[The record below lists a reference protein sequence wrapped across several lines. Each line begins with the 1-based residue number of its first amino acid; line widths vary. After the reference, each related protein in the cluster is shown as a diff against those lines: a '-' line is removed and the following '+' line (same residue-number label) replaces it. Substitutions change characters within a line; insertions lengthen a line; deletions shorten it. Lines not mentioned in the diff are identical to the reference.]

1 MLREE
6 PKTDLRRI
14 DRIRQHLLKLNR
26 NERNLTHRQLL
37 DIRKRARDK
46 SITDN
51 STHVGCR
58 ITRAHRSQLEALA
71 EARGITPSALMR
83 EMINTYLEREI
94 IEWELKLAS

>member
-1 MLREE
+1 MLREQ

-26 NERNLTHRQLL
+26 NERNLTHRHLL
-37 DIRKRARDK
+37 EIRRRARDK

-58 ITRAHRSQLEALA
+58 ITIADRRQLEALA

-83 EMINTYLEREI
+83 EMINTYLEREND
-94 IEWELKLAS
+94 EWELRIA

>member
-14 DRIRQHLLKLNR
+14 DRIRHHFLKLNR

-37 DIRKRARDK
+37 EIRRRARDK

-58 ITRAHRSQLEALA
+58 ITRADRRQLEALA
-71 EARGITPSALMR
+71 ETRGMKPSALMR
-83 EMINTYLEREI
+83 EVINTYLERES
-94 IEWELKLAS
+94 IEWEMKIAS